1 MLKQEIFTQNTSEE
15 KNQTKRVKIF
25 FHLTKQYTS

>member
-15 KNQTKRVKIF
+15 KNKRVKIF